1 MALIYS
7 LLQSDFSD
15 LISDF
20 SLYVRALTDRQVTNL
35 NVKV

>member
-15 LISDF
+15 LISVLSF
-20 SLYVRALTDRQVTNL
+20 KNKITDDEKY
-35 NVKV
+35 KV